1 MNQTNAIFIILIT
14 IISCKVIPHKIK
26 YQNMI
31 HINPVFEKLDT
42 ALYWN
47 RSSNPEWNEEK
58 ETFNKPNG
66 NLIYITVDS
75 NEGFEEIIYVS
86 APEFYKIRKTFYIDG
101 FIKSKGLDMG
111 AISREGGFGYGIK
124 IGLWYYFDDKGKLT
138 KTVNEDE
145 KFGKFGYNEL
155 LHFLDKEHVINIR
168 TGENREELKVF
179 FDEIEKFWIVEV
191 YNKVKAHIENGER
204 DIDTKDGFGYKID
217 GHTGKV
223 LYKRKQHYIQSM
235 GRTEFEYIIKEP
247 RKSIIL

>member
-1 MNQTNAIFIILIT
+1 MKLLMAILLVVTAFDCKTISKNLKQQT
-14 IISCKVIPHKIK
+14 
-26 YQNMI
+26 MI
-31 HINPVFEKLDT
+31 EIDSTLEKFDFEKYEREGNESHLQNGT
-42 ALYWN
+42 YIYRSVN
-47 RSSNPEWNEEK
+47 RAQEYPTKGSILNVDEHQTPPLPYIYNIHK
-58 ETFNKPNG
+58 EFYTNG
-66 NLIYITVDS
+66 NIKNKGKLIWDS
-75 NEGFEEIIYVS
+75 DTE
-86 APEFYKIRKTFYIDG
+86 
-101 FIKSKGLDMG
+101 
-111 AISREGGFGYGIK
+111 
-124 IGLWYYFDDKGKLT
+124 IGLWYYFDEHGNLIKS
-138 KTVNEDE
+138 VNEDE